1 MQELGEVKLKVL
13 QLCLKVPYPP
23 NDGGRIAMHNMQKSW
38 WSNDIEVKV
47 LTFNTIKH
55 PVQLDQLPSDYLQKT
70 KIEGVFLDNSVK
82 FLDALKALLKG
93 ESYNV
98 KRFISSEFTDKLQ
111 SVLEHNTFD
120 VVQLE
125 SLYMAPYIETIR
137 QFSKAKIVF
146 RPHNIEYKIW
156 ERLFKNQN
164 NPVKNGYLRI
174 LTKQLKNYEQSI
186 LNKVDLLLPLTCDD
200 AALLTKMG
208 CLKPIMVLPIGIDT
222 SKYPLLIPPN
232 NHVVFHLGAMDW
244 MPNHEGVK
252 WFLKRVWPLVEQ
264 KNNKAELRLAGKG
277 MPSEILK
284 LKRNNIKVEEWVDD
298 VSGYFEA
305 GQIMIVP
312 ILSGSGM
319 RVKIIE
325 GMAMG
330 KAIVTTSIGLEGI
343 LAADRREVLIANE
356 SAEFAY
362 RILELLDQPELVKSL
377 GTAARRLVEERYELH
392 FLGKKWK
399 EFISNS

>member
-174 LTKQLKNYEQSI
+174 LTKQLKKYEQSI

-222 SKYPLLIPPN
+222 SEYPLLIPPN

-252 WFLKRVWPLVEQ
+252 WFLKRVWPIVEQ

-356 SAEFAY
+356 PAEFAY

-377 GTAARRLVEERYELH
+377 GIAARRLVEERYELH

>member
-1 MQELGEVKLKVL
+1 VL

-23 NDGGRIAMHNMQKSW
+23 NDGGRIAMYNMQKSW
-38 WSNDIEVKV
+38 WSNEIQVKV

-55 PVQLDQLPSDYLQKT
+55 PVQLDQLPTDYLQKT
-70 KIEGVFLDNSVK
+70 NIEGVFLDNHVK
-82 FLDALKALLKG
+82 IFDALKSLLKG

-164 NPVKNGYLRI
+164 NPFKNGYLRI
-174 LTKQLKNYEQSI
+174 LTKQLKKYEQSV
-186 LNKVDLLLPLTCDD
+186 LNKVDLLLPLTIED
-200 AALLTKMG
+200 AELLTKMG
-208 CLKPIMVLPIGIDT
+208 CLKPIMVLPIGVET

-244 MPNHEGVK
+244 MPNYEGIK

-277 MPSEILK
+277 MPDEILK
-284 LKRNNIKVEEWVDD
+284 LKRNNVKVEEWIDD

-312 ILSGSGM
+312 LLSGSGM

-356 SAEFAY
+356 PAEFAD

-399 EFISNS
+399 EFIANS

>member
-174 LTKQLKNYEQSI
+174 LTKQLKKYEQSI

-200 AALLTKMG
+200 TALLTKMG

-222 SKYPLLIPPN
+222 SEYPLLIPPN

-252 WFLKRVWPLVEQ
+252 WFLKRVWPIVEQ

-356 SAEFAY
+356 PAEFAY

-377 GTAARRLVEERYELH
+377 GIAARRLVEERYELH

>member
-1 MQELGEVKLKVL
+1 ML

-23 NDGGRIAMHNMQKSW
+23 NDGGRIAMYNMQKSW
-38 WSNDIEVKV
+38 WSNEIQVKV

-55 PVQLDQLPSDYLQKT
+55 PVQLDQLPTDYLQKT
-70 KIEGVFLDNSVK
+70 NIEGVFLDNHVK
-82 FLDALKALLKG
+82 IFDAIKSLLKG

-164 NPVKNGYLRI
+164 NPFKNGYLHI
-174 LTKQLKNYEQSI
+174 LTKQLKKYEQSV
-186 LNKVDLLLPLTCDD
+186 LNKVDLLLPLTGED
-200 AALLTKMG
+200 AELLTKMG
-208 CLKPIMVLPIGIDT
+208 CLKPIMVLPIGVET

-232 NHVVFHLGAMDW
+232 KHVVFHLGAMDW
-244 MPNHEGVK
+244 MPNYEGIK

-277 MPSEILK
+277 MPDEILK
-284 LKRNNIKVEEWVDD
+284 LKRNNVKVEEWIDD

-312 ILSGSGM
+312 LLSGSGM

-356 SAEFAY
+356 PAEFAD

-399 EFISNS
+399 EFIANS